1 MGRLTKSLGIRLFF
15 LLLLVGVVVF
25 VPMTVLIIRANT
37 HYLMDQIVA
46 NAKRTNHL
54 IKGSTYYSMQKNQK
68 EDVAQIIATLG
79 QQPGVEGIR
88 VYNKK
93 GIISFSTDR
102 AELGQTVDL
111 KAEQCT
117 VCHMSEHPLDYIPDS
132 TRPRIFTSPKGYR
145 VLALI
150 DPIRNEPAC
159 AQPACHPSPSE
170 QKILGVLD
178 AKLSLAQVD
187 QNIAQSRDRMI
198 LYSIVAVVLIEL
210 FTGLFIWRM
219 VHSRVQRLAEGTR
232 QVADGNL
239 DFRLQVWGQDEIS
252 NLSASFNRMVADLQ
266 AAQKELKQAQEQM
279 VQVAKMASMGQL
291 AATVAHELNNPL
303 GGVLTYNKLLL
314 RRLRNG
320 PLAEEERKGLV
331 DQLELV
337 VNEIKRC
344 GNIVRNMLHFAK
356 GADYRFEDTDLHAV
370 VTKGLF
376 IINHHLEING
386 IKLVK
391 ELRAADPRLV
401 GNANQLQQAL
411 VALFINA
418 VEAMPAGGT
427 LTVRSEEAEDSRS
440 LRLRIE
446 DTGKGVPKEIQAQI
460 FEPFFTTKED
470 THGVGLGLSVVYGI
484 VQGHQG
490 RIEVESE
497 MGRGTAFVITLP
509 RQHGGSPGA
518 EVTSP
523 KGKGGMRV
531 AS

>member
-25 VPMTVLIIRANT
+25 VPMTLLLIRANA

-54 IKGSTYYSMQKNQK
+54 IKGSTYYSMLKNQK

-93 GIISFSTDR
+93 GIIAFSTDA

-117 VCHMSEHPLDYIPDS
+117 VCHRSERPLDYIPDS

-159 AQPACHPSPSE
+159 AQPACHPPPSE

-187 QNIAQSRDRMI
+187 QNLAQSRDRMI
-198 LYSIVAVVLIEL
+198 LYSILAMILIEL

-239 DFRLQVWGQDEIS
+239 DFRLKVWGRDEIS
-252 NLSASFNRMVADLQ
+252 RLSSSFNQMVADLQ
-266 AAQKELKQAQEQM
+266 HAQRELKQAQEQM
-279 VQVAKMASMGQL
+279 VQVAKMASMGKL
-291 AATVAHELNNPL
+291 AATVAHEINNPL
-303 GGVLTYNKLLL
+303 GGVLTYNKLLH
-314 RRLRNG
+314 RRLSDG
-320 PLAEEERKGLV
+320 PLSDEERKTLA

-337 VNEIKRC
+337 IAEIKRC
-344 GNIVRNMLHFAK
+344 GNIVRNMLHFTK
-356 GADYRFEDTDLHAV
+356 GADYLFEATDLHAV
-370 VTKGLF
+370 ISKSLF
-376 IINHHLEING
+376 IIAHHLEING
-386 IKLVK
+386 IKLMK
-391 ELRAADPRLV
+391 QLLAADPHLV
-401 GNANQLQQAL
+401 GNQNQLQQAL
-411 VALFINA
+411 IALFINA
-418 VEAMPAGGT
+418 VEAMPPGGT
-427 LTVRSEEAEDSRS
+427 LTVATEEADDGQA
-440 LRLRIE
+440 LRLRVE
-446 DTGKGVPKEIQAQI
+446 DTGKGISREIQAQI

-490 RIEVESE
+490 RIEVDSE
-497 MGRGTAFVITLP
+497 VGRGTAFIITLP
-509 RQHGGSPGA
+509 RQHRSAAGSEANPHKNQTA
-518 EVTSP
+518 
-523 KGKGGMRV
+523 
-531 AS
+531 